1 MRPSHPVRLLLV
13 VAVALVFGCSGDSSQ
28 SPNGEVLTVAFLRA
42 VAGGASTVP
51 EFVDELRRAGFRDG
65 LNLVVLG
72 ADQDEAYAD
81 DEQAAQAVRRW
92 RDAGAD
98 LIVALSTTGARI
110 ARTEAPDVNVLF
122 LSNDPLAAGLV
133 SDEASPSGRL
143 TGVTF
148 RVPADRT
155 LALGARAVPGLTRIG
170 LPYPPDDPAAIAN
183 RDAVQKAADEL
194 DITLITAQFTDADD
208 VAAAVEHLVADGV
221 QSILLSTSPV
231 ASRALPETAAAA
243 AHHGL
248 PVLAN
253 TPLADFAVVSLTPD
267 TVEVGRQLGRQAA
280 RLLSGAAPSEVPVED
295 PNRFV
300 LTLNARAAGELGLQ
314 LPDDLIREAN
324 VVIE

>member
-1 MRPSHPVRLLLV
+1 MRRALQVI
-13 VAVALVFGCSGDSSQ
+13 VAVALMCGCSGDSSR
-28 SPNGEVLTVAFLRA
+28 SPNGEVMTVAFLRA
-42 VAGGASTVP
+42 VAGGAATVP
-51 EFVDELRRAGFRDG
+51 EFVDELRRAGFRED
-65 LNLVVLG
+65 LNLVIL
-72 ADQDEAYAD
+72 AEDEEEAYAD
-81 DEQAAQAVRRW
+81 EEQAAEAVRRW

-110 ARTEAPDVNVLF
+110 ARDEAPEVDVLF

-133 SDEASPSGRL
+133 SDESSPDGRL

-155 LALGARAVPGLTRIG
+155 LALGARVVPGLTRIG

-183 RDAVQKAADEL
+183 RDAVEQAADEL
-194 DITLITAQFTDADD
+194 GITLVTAQFTDAGDI
-208 VAAAVEHLVADGV
+208 AAAVERLADDGV

-231 ASRALPETAAAA
+231 ATRALAETAAAA
-243 AHHGL
+243 AARRL

-253 TPLADFAVVSLTPD
+253 SPLADFAVVSLSPD

-280 RLLSGAAPSEVPVED
+280 RLLAGAEPSEVPVED

-300 LTLNARAAGELGLQ
+300 LTLNARAAEQLGLV
-314 LPDDLIREAN
+314 LGDDLIREAN